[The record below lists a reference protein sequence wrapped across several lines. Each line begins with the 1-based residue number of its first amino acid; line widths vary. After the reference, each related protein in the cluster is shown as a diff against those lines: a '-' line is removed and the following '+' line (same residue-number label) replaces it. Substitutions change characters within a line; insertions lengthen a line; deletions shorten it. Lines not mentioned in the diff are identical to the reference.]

1 MVPITIILSEWF
13 RRKSS
18 NAYKNVRD
26 KISEVLSD
34 LQESLAGIRIIT
46 AHNRRKYNV
55 SKHTNIVG
63 EHKDANL
70 EAVQAASVYTP
81 GTEAIAIIG
90 RALVLIVGGRM
101 VLNGELEIGELTAFL
116 LYLVFFTPIQTLT
129 QLYNGYQQG
138 QAAVAK
144 LRDLLRQ
151 YLLFLKIP
159 LRNQFLIFRVKLS
172 LRMSISPTMTKHLFL
187 KISI

>member
-1 MVPITIILSEWF
+1 MRMGKCSRQNKRIFCRISKRALLGYVSSQHITEG
-13 RRKSS
+13 KH
-18 NAYKNVRD
+18 NV
-26 KISEVLSD
+26 
-34 LQESLAGIRIIT
+34 A
-46 AHNRRKYNV
+46 
-55 SKHTNIVG
+55 KHTKIVG
-63 EHKDANL
+63 EHKDENL

-116 LYLVFFTPIQTLT
+116 FTWEFFFTPIQTLT

-144 LRDLLRQ
+144 LRDLLAT
-151 YLLFLKIP
+151 IP
-159 LRNQFLIFRVKLS
+159 SVPEDPSAQPIPDIQGEIVFGECQFLLS
-172 LRMSISPTMTKHLFL
+172 MTKKPVL
-187 KISI
+187 KKNQSNY